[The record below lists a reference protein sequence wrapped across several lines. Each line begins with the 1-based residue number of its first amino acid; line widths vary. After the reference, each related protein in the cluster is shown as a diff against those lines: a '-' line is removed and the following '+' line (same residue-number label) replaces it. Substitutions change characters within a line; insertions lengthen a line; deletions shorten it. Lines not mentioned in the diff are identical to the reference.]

1 MNILQ
6 LNFERGWRG
15 GERQTLLSM
24 QALREQGH
32 TVALLARAG
41 SDLAQRARAAQF
53 TVHEIG
59 SVPAAFWFLLRRGRS
74 FDVLHAQTA
83 NTLSWLAALKS
94 WLGSR
99 VVFTRRTAFPVPP
112 KRQQRTLWK
121 WQQADVFVAISQAA
135 ASEPRR
141 LGIHTHVI
149 SSALPERV
157 LNRQRALD
165 LLAPYLAPGRHVLAT
180 VAALTPE
187 KDPCTLIRAVHALKS
202 VRDDFVF
209 IHLGASGAA
218 FEEASALVS
227 ELGLQSHYHFAG
239 FHNDVEDFYAVMDVF
254 VSSARFEA
262 LGTSVLDAFLYD
274 VPVVSTQAGGLAES
288 LADGRGIACAVG
300 DWHALAKGMAQLLD
314 NAPLRE
320 QMRTKARAYV
330 LSEHQVSVMAQR
342 YLTLYQGL
350 VDSR

>member
-1 MNILQ
+1 MHILQ

-24 QALREQGH
+24 QAFREQGH

-41 SDLAQRARAAQF
+41 SDLAQRAHAAQF
-53 TVHEIG
+53 TVYEIG
-59 SVPAAFWFLLRRGRS
+59 SVPAALWFLLRQGRR

-94 WLGSR
+94 WLGPR

-121 WQQADVFVAISQAA
+121 WHQADVFVAISQAA
-135 ASEPRR
+135 ALEPQR

-149 SSALPERV
+149 PSALPERV
-157 LNRQRALD
+157 LNRQRAQEV
-165 LLAPYLAPGRHVLAT
+165 LAPYMAPGRHILGT

-202 VRDDFVF
+202 ERDDFVF
-209 IHLGASGAA
+209 IHLGAPGAA
-218 FEEASALVS
+218 FDEASSLVS
-227 ELGLQSHYHFAG
+227 ELGLQSHYHFVG
-239 FHNDVEDFYAVMDVF
+239 FHNDVEDFYALMDVF

-262 LGTSVLDAFLYD
+262 LGTSVLDAFLYQ

-288 LADGRGIACAVG
+288 LANGRGVACPVG
-300 DWHALAKGMAQLLD
+300 DWQALAKGMAHVLD
-314 NAPLRE
+314 NASLRQ
-320 QMRTKARAYV
+320 QMCAKARAYV

-350 VDSR
+350 VASR